1 MTTPVDPP
9 VDPTDPT
16 DPVEPEP
23 PAVTVTVFALP
34 REDVLS
40 YLGPSWPPAPGS
52 TVVRI
57 DPATE
62 VTDGGVSV
70 YETPGRPGITWWL
83 VDGVIPPQGAWVGGD
98 VLAALIPGAVAE
110 LIPEPEPGVPPGG
123 GAWSVSTTE

>member
-9 VDPTDPT
+9 V

-23 PAVTVTVFALP
+23 PAVTVAVFALP
-34 REDVLS
+34 HDVVVGL
-40 YLGPSWPPAPGS
+40 LGSSWPPAPGS

-57 DPATE
+57 DPAAG

-70 YETPGRPGITWWL
+70 YATPGRPGITWWL

-110 LIPEPEPGVPPGG
+110 YIPIPEPESPPGG
-123 GAWSVSTTE
+123 GAWSVSSTE